1 MAEEEFGNREDSG
14 GNADTFKEVLFSHLR
29 RITKVATNEMRGGYY
44 STMVTKSG
52 GEKDIYVPDTRETYC
67 NGVLC
72 LAHISI
78 HKFDKTMKEKWK
90 SFNEISAK
98 LEKAFVDK
106 SSIDEEVILG
116 EGYYKDPK
124 DQILLEQYRIKKLR
138 LFQSLFL
145 SLNKL
150 FGRKNWMEIEN
161 ADFD

>member
-1 MAEEEFGNREDSG
+1 MEEDFGNKDGDG

-29 RITKVATNEMRGGYY
+29 RITRVATNEMRGGYY
-44 STMVTKSG
+44 STMTTRSG

-72 LAHISI
+72 LAHISY
-78 HKFDKTMKEKWK
+78 HKFDKKMSGGYEKFIERLE
-90 SFNEISAK
+90 S
-98 LEKAFVDK
+98 LEKDFIDS

-138 LFQSLFL
+138 LFQTLFL
-145 SLNKL
+145 ELNKL

>member
-1 MAEEEFGNREDSG
+1 MAEDFESKEGDG

-44 STMVTKSG
+44 STMVTRAG

-72 LAHISI
+72 LAHISY
-78 HKFDKTMKEKWK
+78 HKFDKKMEGIYEK
-90 SFNEISAK
+90 FNMTLDK
-98 LEKAFVDK
+98 LEKTFIDA

-124 DQILLEQYRIKKLR
+124 DQVLLESYRIKKLR

-145 SLNKL
+145 ELNKL

>member
-1 MAEEEFGNREDSG
+1 MEESFDSSSGDG

-29 RITKVATNEMRGGYY
+29 RITNVATNEMRGGYY
-44 STMVTKSG
+44 STMITKAG

-72 LAHISI
+72 LAHISY
-78 HKFDKTMKEKWK
+78 HKFDKKMEEVYKN
-90 SFNEISAK
+90 FNTELET
-98 LEKAFVDK
+98 LEKDFIEA

-138 LFQSLFL
+138 LFQNLFL
-145 SLNKL
+145 ELNKL

>member
-1 MAEEEFGNREDSG
+1 MEESGEDNSG

-29 RITKVATNEMRGGYY
+29 RITNVATVEMRGGYY
-44 STMVTKSG
+44 TIMVTKAG
-52 GEKDIYVPDTRETYC
+52 GEKDIYVPDTREIYC

-78 HKFDKTMKEKWK
+78 HKFDKKMIERWK
-90 SFNEISAK
+90 SFKEILAT
-98 LEKAFVDK
+98 LEKKFVDQ

-145 SLNKL
+145 SLNRL

-161 ADFD
+161 AEFWLEW